1 MSSLA
6 NLGLVC
12 SPSSCSYHH
21 LEMTNL
27 GKSCFLYYALFHC
40 LCNQKST
47 AFQVSGYH
55 LFVVFEAS
63 GVKVYDARI
72 PSPNLI
78 PEGSWAL
85 ADTDDFNP
93 NHTMPCNAFLMAC
106 SLRQACVIQASS
118 PNESL
123 YQPWT
128 KKRIVIEYFMDSFSK
143 AELITL
149 GWVKSP

>member
-1 MSSLA
+1 M
-6 NLGLVC
+6 
-12 SPSSCSYHH
+12 
-21 LEMTNL
+21 
-27 GKSCFLYYALFHC
+27 
-40 LCNQKST
+40 
-47 AFQVSGYH
+47 
-55 LFVVFEAS
+55 VFEAS
-63 GVKVYDARI
+63 GVKVYDTRI

-93 NHTMPCNAFLMAC
+93 NHTMPCNAILMAC
-106 SLRQACVIQASS
+106 SLRRACVIQASS